1 MPLEQELRLAEKRN
15 RMLVE
20 QLPQV
25 TYIEQLD
32 GQSASYISPQIEEMV
47 GYSPEEWIADPAFFG
62 RVLHPEDRE
71 RVLAD
76 FVQMHARGDRFECEY
91 RLVARDGHVVWVHD
105 GAVVVRDETGRP
117 LYAQGFMVDIS
128 GRKSTEYALRES
140 EQRFRDLV
148 SGIDVIVWEADPD
161 LNFTFVSK
169 RAEDILGF
177 PVEEWLSDTA
187 FIAAHFHPDD
197 RERVVSA
204 DKAAIARA
212 EDYELEYRV
221 IAADGKTVWF
231 REYVSVERDGDG
243 RPARL
248 RGVMVD
254 ITDQKRAEDVRAG
267 LEQQL
272 RQSQKMESVGRLAGG
287 IAHDFN
293 NLLTVIL
300 GYSGLA
306 LDRLGD
312 ANEEIQAHLGEIRSA
327 SERAASLTQR
337 LLAFS
342 RQQVMSPEVLDL
354 NDTVIHV
361 ETLLRRLIGEDV
373 ELVIV
378 TAEQP
383 LFVEADPAQ
392 LEQVLINLSINAR
405 DAMPEGGKLT
415 ISTAAG
421 QVDDATALA
430 TPDAHAGAFAVVSVT
445 DTGLG
450 IDDATK
456 AHLFEPFFTT
466 KEVGK
471 GTGLGLAS
479 VYGTV
484 RQSDGFV
491 TVESEVGLG
500 ASFHLFLPVAAE
512 RPSPHRPE
520 SHVDATR
527 GSETILLVEDDD
539 TVRDLTRQAL
549 ELNGYRVFTAASPGE
564 ALELGDEVRYEL
576 LLTDVV
582 MPQMRGDELAK
593 RLCRDRPGLKTL
605 FMSGYLDSEAQ
616 LGEAESAAFLQKPF
630 SLAELARTVR
640 DLLDS

>member
-32 GQSASYISPQIEEMV
+32 GQSASYISTQIEEMV

-312 ANEEIQAHLGEIRSA
+312 ANEEIQGAPGRDPVGERTRGI
-327 SERAASLTQR
+327 
-337 LLAFS
+337 
-342 RQQVMSPEVLDL
+342 P
-354 NDTVIHV
+354 
-361 ETLLRRLIGEDV
+361 
-373 ELVIV
+373 
-378 TAEQP
+378 
-383 LFVEADPAQ
+383 
-392 LEQVLINLSINAR
+392 
-405 DAMPEGGKLT
+405 
-415 ISTAAG
+415 
-421 QVDDATALA
+421 DATAA
-430 TPDAHAGAFAVVSVT
+430 RVQPAAGDVS
-445 DTGLG
+445 
-450 IDDATK
+450 
-456 AHLFEPFFTT
+456 
-466 KEVGK
+466 
-471 GTGLGLAS
+471 
-479 VYGTV
+479 
-484 RQSDGFV
+484 
-491 TVESEVGLG
+491 
-500 ASFHLFLPVAAE
+500 
-512 RPSPHRPE
+512 
-520 SHVDATR
+520 
-527 GSETILLVEDDD
+527 
-539 TVRDLTRQAL
+539 
-549 ELNGYRVFTAASPGE
+549 
-564 ALELGDEVRYEL
+564 
-576 LLTDVV
+576 
-582 MPQMRGDELAK
+582 
-593 RLCRDRPGLKTL
+593 
-605 FMSGYLDSEAQ
+605 
-616 LGEAESAAFLQKPF
+616 
-630 SLAELARTVR
+630 
-640 DLLDS
+640 